1 MSRPGSAPSDQ
12 RQVGRRREVGRRVG
26 LAPRLFLA
34 SGLVI
39 LAGAGTL
46 LVVALLIAPPL
57 FHRHLHRA
65 GVPVVAPDVQGHVDE
80 AFGQALLIAMA
91 VGVVAATVAASGISW
106 LMSRRLAAPVEDV
119 ARAVQRLADG
129 HYDIVVPD
137 PRLGP
142 EFDTLARSIN
152 QLSGRLADTETGRR
166 RLTADLAH
174 QLRTPLASVQ
184 ATVEAI
190 TDGVLAPD
198 EQALATLSDQTAR
211 LRRLVSDLEKV
222 SRAEERQLLLHPTR
236 QPLAPVVERCAAA
249 INGRYRAAGVDLVV
263 EAERT
268 TPPVRVDEDR
278 IAEAI
283 TNLLDNA
290 LRHTPPGGRV
300 TLTVSP
306 GRTGHDARG
315 LPAKA
320 RIEVTDTGDGFDPAD
335 AERLFERFYRARPRS
350 RTGDSAT
357 SGSGSTPG
365 SQSGSGIGL
374 TIARA
379 IVEAHAGQLLA
390 SSNGPGAGATF
401 TITLPGHNAR

>member
-1 MSRPGSAPSDQ
+1 
-12 RQVGRRREVGRRVG
+12 VGRRVG

-57 FHRHLHRA
+57 FHGHLHRA
-65 GVPVVAPDVQGHVDE
+65 GVPAVAPDVQGHVDE
-80 AFGQALLIAMA
+80 AFGQALLISMA
-91 VGVVAATVAASGISW
+91 VGVVAATVAAGAISW

-119 ARAVQRLADG
+119 ARAAQRLADG
-129 HYDIVVPD
+129 HYDTVVPD

-152 QLSGRLADTETGRR
+152 QLSGRLADTETVRR

-211 LRRLVSDLEKV
+211 LHRLVADLEKV

-249 INGRYRAAGVDLVV
+249 ITGRYRAAGVDLVV
-263 EAERT
+263 DAERT

-306 GRTGHDARG
+306 GRTCHGARG
-315 LPAKA
+315 LPVQA
-320 RIEVTDTGDGFDPAD
+320 RIEITDTGEGFHPAD
-335 AERLFERFYRARPRS
+335 ADRLFERFFRSGPRPAPGNPADHDATTT
-350 RTGDSAT
+350 TGAET
-357 SGSGSTPG
+357 
-365 SQSGSGIGL
+365 GSGIGL

-379 IVEAHAGQLLA
+379 IVEAHAGQLHA

-401 TITLPGHNAR
+401 TITLPGHNAH